1 MIGGAEIADRGRR
14 WALLSDAS
22 AIAGLALIAAV
33 LGWALNGM
41 RSAPLPLRYV
51 SPRERV
57 EGAAARMAAPRDARP
72 AKSREIDLGAFQA
85 FAVGRQGLVLD
96 ARPGVFFGEGHVP
109 GALNLARD
117 NFEQDFER
125 LQPELE
131 VGRSRS
137 IAIYCS
143 SADCEDS
150 DIVADALAK
159 LGYHDLLIFREGW
172 EQWTAAGLPQEKAP

>member
-1 MIGGAEIADRGRR
+1 
-14 WALLSDAS
+14 
-22 AIAGLALIAAV
+22 
-33 LGWALNGM
+33 
-41 RSAPLPLRYV
+41 
-51 SPRERV
+51 
-57 EGAAARMAAPRDARP
+57 
-72 AKSREIDLGAFQA
+72 
-85 FAVGRQGLVLD
+85 
-96 ARPGVFFGEGHVP
+96 
-109 GALNLARD
+109 LARD